1 MRHTLDTDYLVVGA
15 GASGLA
21 FTDALIDHADVQVVV
36 VDRRHGPGG
45 HWLDAY
51 PFVRLHQSS
60 IFYGVASTQLGDG
73 SIQPDGPEAG
83 LQERATAPE
92 ICAYYV
98 RVMERLVRSGK
109 VTFLSGCDYL
119 GEGRVRSRVS
129 GHEHQVRVRRRVVNA
144 HYLEPHIPATTPAPF
159 AAEPGMVI
167 PVHRL
172 VSLGATPGQ
181 YVIVGS
187 GKTATDACVWLLGN
201 GVDPDAICWIRPR
214 EPWMFNRAVI
224 QPDPAVFTGLVARLR
239 RGRRRPPSR
248 WMTCSCVS
256 RQRA

>member
-98 RVMERLVRSGK
+98 RVMERLLRSGK

-129 GHEHQVRVRRRVVNA
+129 GHEHQIRVRRRVVNA
-144 HYLEPHIPATTPAPF
+144 HYLEPLIPATTPAPF
-159 AAEPGMVI
+159 AAEPGMRDPGPSDGLPRCHAGTVR
-167 PVHRL
+167 HR
-172 VSLGATPGQ
+172 GFGQ
-181 YVIVGS
+181 DRHRRLRLAARKWRRS
-187 GKTATDACVWLLGN
+187 RRDLL
-201 GVDPDAICWIRPR
+201 DPSP
-214 EPWMFNRAVI
+214 RAVDV
-224 QPDPAVFTGLVARLR
+224 QPRRGPAGPGCLHRPGRRLR
-239 RGRRRPPSR
+239 RGRPG
-248 WMTCSCVS
+248 
-256 RQRA
+256 RQVGG